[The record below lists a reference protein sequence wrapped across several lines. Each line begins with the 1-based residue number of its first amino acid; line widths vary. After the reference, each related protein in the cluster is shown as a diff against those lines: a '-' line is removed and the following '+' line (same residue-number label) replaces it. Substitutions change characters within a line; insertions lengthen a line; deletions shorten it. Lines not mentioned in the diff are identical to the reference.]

1 MIYQPHRYT
10 RTKDLYEDFVK
21 VLSDVDVLLM
31 LEVYSAGEDP
41 IPGADSRSLCRSI
54 RARGQIDPVFVQD
67 DEDIRTVLTE
77 VLRDGDIVIT
87 QGAGSVGLLAKQLSM
102 QGLILS

>member
-1 MIYQPHRYT
+1 
-10 RTKDLYEDFVK
+10 
-21 VLSDVDVLLM
+21 
-31 LEVYSAGEDP
+31 
-41 IPGADSRSLCRSI
+41 
-54 RARGQIDPVFVQD
+54 VQD